1 MSIAAR
7 LLGKVTQTLPGGG
20 EARDGQIR
28 MTEAVAKALT
38 GPDTILIE
46 AGTGTGKSVAYLA
59 PVISAGKRAVV
70 ATATI
75 ALQGQLVDKDVPL
88 VARALGKDVSVA
100 VLKGRSNYV
109 CRQRLVELE
118 RADHAE
124 QLDLLGGRARPPELD
139 SLVEWADHS
148 PTGDREDLDELP
160 SPDLWRAVSVGPD
173 ECPGAARCPSGGS
186 CFSELARAA
195 AMEADVIVTNH
206 HYYGLHL
213 ATGGALLPDHDAVV
227 FDEAHHLPE
236 VISAT
241 CGTEVS
247 GGRFRGLARQTRRI
261 LTDDRAPELLD
272 KSAIDLDTAL
282 RPHRGRTVRFDPDLV
297 GVMVTARDRADRVL
311 GAVRKIET
319 ADGSDT
325 AAKVE
330 RIVMAA
336 TSLVDGIDAVLE
348 ADDTDVIWVDG
359 SDHAPV
365 LRRTPL
371 DVGSILQGALWG
383 KRTVV
388 LTSATLPDGLVAQL
402 GLPDDLSVTRVG
414 STFDYASQGLL
425 YCATHLPEPRSP
437 DARAAIRSEIADLA
451 RAAGG
456 RTLGLFTSS
465 SAMNEAAT
473 YLRDELD
480 LTVLVQGEQSK
491 AALIE
496 TFRDD
501 PRSVLLATLS
511 FWQGVDLPGDTL
523 TLVTIDRIPFPRP
536 DEPVLQ
542 ARRDLAGPAAFR
554 TVDLP
559 RAQILLAQAAG
570 RLIRRS
576 DDRGVVAVLDTRL
589 ATNRSYRW
597 DLINAMP
604 ELSRTRDR
612 DEVIAFLRN
621 LDAEA
626 SAAVDVAGPARS
638 AVGSDR

>member
-1 MSIAAR
+1 
-7 LLGKVTQTLPGGG
+7 
-20 EARDGQIR
+20 
-28 MTEAVAKALT
+28 
-38 GPDTILIE
+38 
-46 AGTGTGKSVAYLA
+46 
-59 PVISAGKRAVV
+59 
-70 ATATI
+70 
-75 ALQGQLVDKDVPL
+75 
-88 VARALGKDVSVA
+88 
-100 VLKGRSNYV
+100 
-109 CRQRLVELE
+109 
-118 RADHAE
+118 
-124 QLDLLGGRARPPELD
+124 
-139 SLVEWADHS
+139 
-148 PTGDREDLDELP
+148 
-160 SPDLWRAVSVGPD
+160 
-173 ECPGAARCPSGGS
+173 
-186 CFSELARAA
+186 
-195 AMEADVIVTNH
+195 
-206 HYYGLHL
+206 
-213 ATGGALLPDHDAVV
+213 
-227 FDEAHHLPE
+227 
-236 VISAT
+236 
-241 CGTEVS
+241 
-247 GGRFRGLARQTRRI
+247 
-261 LTDDRAPELLD
+261 
-272 KSAIDLDTAL
+272 
-282 RPHRGRTVRFDPDLV
+282 
-297 GVMVTARDRADRVL
+297 
-311 GAVRKIET
+311 
-319 ADGSDT
+319 
-325 AAKVE
+325 
-330 RIVMAA
+330 MAA
-336 TSLVDGIDAVLE
+336 TSLIDGIDAVLE

-626 SAAVDVAGPARS
+626 SAAVDVAGPVRS